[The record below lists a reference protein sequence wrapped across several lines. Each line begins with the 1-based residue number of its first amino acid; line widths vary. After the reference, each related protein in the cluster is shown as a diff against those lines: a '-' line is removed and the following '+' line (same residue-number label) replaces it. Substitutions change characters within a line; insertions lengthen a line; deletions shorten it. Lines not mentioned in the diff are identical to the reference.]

1 MKKTKTR
8 MLFEK
13 LCADDNTYDG
23 ITKTLTEGKLI
34 NYVYVVS
41 ELKDLTREQVVET
54 VKCMSNIVTSDNFL
68 LSKLLE
74 RDEFPIAMC
83 NNFSETFSTC
93 NKCFY
98 YLVLGKID
106 RCLYNLSIYK
116 IPYNVGL
123 NRILRKFEVSPSTS
137 RQIFFC
143 CLPRES
149 KQRRDGTLVQKIT
162 PPNG

>member
-1 MKKTKTR
+1 

-13 LCADDNTYDG
+13 KLCTDNNTYDS
-23 ITKTLTEGKLI
+23 INNKLTKDDLKD
-34 NYVYVVS
+34 YVYVVS
-41 ELKDLTREQVVET
+41 ELKDLTPEQVIGT
-54 VKCMSNIVTSDNFL
+54 FKCMSNIVTSDNFL

-83 NNFSETFSTC
+83 NTYSETFSTC

-162 PPNG
+162 PENG